1 MSLVVLLVLLL
12 VVVVV
17 AVGGSLLLGIR
28 AVRRGGPSRTP
39 EERRGE
45 RELEALERRYQEEQ
59 RTRADP
65 PPTHEQ
71 LLRPPI
77 PQPCD

>member
-12 VVVVV
+12 VVVV
-17 AVGGSLLLGIR
+17 VGGSLLLGIR

-59 RTRADP
+59 RTRADL

-71 LLRPPI
+71 L
-77 PQPCD
+77 

>member
-17 AVGGSLLLGIR
+17 GGSLALGIR
-28 AVRRGGPSRTP
+28 AVRTGGPSRTP
-39 EERRGE
+39 DERRHE
-45 RELEALERRYQEEQ
+45 REGEALERRYQEQ
-59 RTRADP
+59 RGDL

-71 LLRPPI
+71 L
-77 PQPCD
+77 

>member
-12 VVVVV
+12 VVVV
-17 AVGGSLLLGIR
+17 VGGSLLLGIR

-39 EERRGE
+39 DERRGE
-45 RELEALERRYQEEQ
+45 RELEALERRYQEEH
-59 RTRADP
+59 TRRPAAHARAALSP
-65 PPTHEQ
+65 
-71 LLRPPI
+71 PPI

>member
-12 VVVVV
+12 VVVV
-17 AVGGSLLLGIR
+17 VGGSLLLGIR

-39 EERRGE
+39 DERRGE

-59 RTRADP
+59 RSARTCRPRTSSSEAADSS
-65 PPTHEQ
+65 TM
-71 LLRPPI
+71 
-77 PQPCD
+77 

>member
-12 VVVVV
+12 VVVV
-17 AVGGSLLLGIR
+17 VGGSLLLGIR

-39 EERRGE
+39 DERGE

-59 RTRADP
+59 RTRADL

-71 LLRPPI
+71 L
-77 PQPCD
+77 